1 MIRLLGILIMVG
13 WGAGCADPLGWRE
26 AAGCCITDE
35 ERAVCGDVAE
45 DYVENLREEIRRR
58 GWDTEEDALSRSR
71 LLSGYGYGDTS
82 VDADCLAGLIRLENA
97 TEGFY
102 KRSYTNGKVK
112 YEVTYVDGKREGKW
126 VRYYKS
132 GKVYEEGNYE
142 DGKLDGK
149 WVYYDK
155 EGNIIDEDIWKDG
168 KCVEMCEGNELG
180 SCNTAT
186 FDGCSQAYTG

>member
-1 MIRLLGILIMVG
+1 MVG
-13 WGAGCADPLGWRE
+13 WGAGCGDPLGWRE

-35 ERAVCGDVAE
+35 ERAVCGDVAD
-45 DYVENLREEIRRR
+45 DYVEELREVIRRR
-58 GWDTEEDALSRSR
+58 GWDTEEDALLFETGGTSS
-71 LLSGYGYGDTS
+71 LVLYYGYGGVS
-82 VDADCLAGLIRLENA
+82 VDADCLAGLIRLENT

-112 YEVTYVDGKREGKW
+112 YEVNYLDGKREGKW

-132 GKVYEEGNYE
+132 GKVYEEGNYKE
-142 DGKLDGK
+142 GKLDGK

-155 EGNIIDEDIWKDG
+155 KGNIIDEDIWKDG
-168 KCVEMCEGNELG
+168 RCVEMCEGNELG

>member
-1 MIRLLGILIMVG
+1 MVG

-35 ERAVCGDVAE
+35 ERAVCGDVVE

-58 GWDTEEDALSRSR
+58 GWDTEEDALSFERSTSR
-71 LLSGYGYGDTS
+71 SLLLSGYGDTS

-102 KRSYTNGKVK
+102 KRSYTSGKVK
-112 YEVTYVDGKREGKW
+112 YEVNYVDGKREGKW

-132 GKVYEEGNYE
+132 GKVSEEGN
-142 DGKLDGK
+142 
-149 WVYYDK
+149 
-155 EGNIIDEDIWKDG
+155 ITDEDIWKI
-168 KCVEMCEGNELG
+168 KSVLR
-180 SCNTAT
+180 
-186 FDGCSQAYTG
+186 FL